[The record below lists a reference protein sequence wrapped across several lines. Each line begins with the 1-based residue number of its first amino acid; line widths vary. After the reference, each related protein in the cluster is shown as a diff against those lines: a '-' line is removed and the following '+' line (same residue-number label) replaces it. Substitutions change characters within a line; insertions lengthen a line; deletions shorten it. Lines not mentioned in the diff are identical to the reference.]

1 MGKCEGGDGVAGGK
15 WCGRCGHG
23 HGTRS
28 QNNAPTP
35 AHPGSLHLTSLPCT
49 SLHSPH
55 GLMLG
60 ADVRRKPGFIGSDDF
75 SGCLRGLLVRNRM
88 AMPLTC
94 ARVRHDTYG
103 RPATREQARDDNRQQ
118 PLLDYWSR
126 IILNHSLVELPGALL
141 IDGYSP
147 YYHIT

>member
-1 MGKCEGGDGVAGGK
+1 MTMETGNTFVAIDRKMRRRGWRG
-15 WCGRCGHG
+15 WEMVWQVRARA
-23 HGTRS
+23 GTGTGPAP

-35 AHPGSLHLTSLPCT
+35 AHPGSLDLTSLPCT

-60 ADVRRKPGFIGSDDF
+60 ADVRSKPGFIVSDDF

-88 AMPLTC
+88 AMPLNC

-103 RPATREQARDDNRQQ
+103 RPATREQARDDN
-118 PLLDYWSR
+118 PDSSHYWS
-126 IILNHSLVELPGALL
+126 IGLGSSLLQPC
-141 IDGYSP
+141 
-147 YYHIT
+147 